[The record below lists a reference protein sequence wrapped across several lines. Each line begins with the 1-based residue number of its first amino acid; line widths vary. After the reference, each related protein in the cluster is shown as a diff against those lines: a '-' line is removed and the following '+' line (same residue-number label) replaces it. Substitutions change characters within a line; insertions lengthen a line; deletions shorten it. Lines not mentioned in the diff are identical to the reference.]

1 MGAVAEPRN
10 QQPAPS
16 RPPRTMSAMLF
27 AILPLVLVSFGIAG
41 LFTQCS
47 FTPTGPTVDNG
58 SVPTVN
64 VQAELQD
71 AAAGVDFPVV
81 DPKLPASW
89 RANSSS
95 STTLP
100 SHTEVVR
107 VGWLTGDAQYL
118 RLAQSNATEE
128 ELVAGETRRAP
139 QALGTVEAGGRQ
151 WIRYQG
157 VRDEQAWV
165 SERDGV
171 RLLITGNAGEA
182 EFRTL
187 AEAALTAP
195 GIS

>member
-1 MGAVAEPRN
+1 
-10 QQPAPS
+10 
-16 RPPRTMSAMLF
+16 MLF
-27 AILPLVLVSFGIAG
+27 AILPLVLVSFGVAG

-47 FTPTGPTVDNG
+47 FTPNGPAVDSG

-64 VQAELQD
+64 VQAELRE
-71 AAAGVDFPVV
+71 ATAGVDFPVV
-81 DPKLPASW
+81 EPKLPANW
-89 RANSSS
+89 RANSSN

-128 ELVAGETRRAP
+128 ELVAGETRQAP
-139 QALGTVEAGGRQ
+139 QALGTTEVGGRQ
-151 WIRYQG
+151 WVRYQS

-195 GIS
+195 PVG

>member
-1 MGAVAEPRN
+1 MI
-10 QQPAPS
+10 
-16 RPPRTMSAMLF
+16 F

-64 VQAELQD
+64 VQAELHD

-89 RANSSS
+89 RANSST

-118 RLAQSNATEE
+118 RLAQSNAAEE
-128 ELVAGETRRAP
+128 ELVAGETRQAP
-139 QALGTVEAGGRQ
+139 LALGAVEAGGRQ
-151 WIRYQG
+151 WVRYQG

-195 GIS
+195 PVG